1 MKFFC
6 VFSRPGCNPAYGLND
21 ISRRT
26 MPPIQYQP
34 PEMPEMPNEEPRRPD
49 RSWDKKFGD
58 AFRGLRQ
65 GIRGESSFFAHFF
78 ITAVVILTAIILN
91 VNLFEWCLLVI
102 CITVVLVAEM
112 VNTALESMARA
123 ITDEP
128 NPHVG
133 GALDIGS
140 AAVFLAAIGAAVV
153 GTIVLFNALAR
164 LLGWL

>member
-1 MKFFC
+1 M
-6 VFSRPGCNPAYGLND
+6 
-21 ISRRT
+21 T
-26 MPPIQYQP
+26 PIQHQNQDADAP
-34 PEMPEMPNEEPRRPD
+34 GRQIRRPD
-49 RSWDKKFGD
+49 RPWGEKFSD
-58 AFRGLRQ
+58 AFRGLQQ

-78 ITAVVILTAIILN
+78 ITAAVILAAIVLD
-91 VNLFEWCLLVI
+91 VNLLEWCLLII

-112 VNTALESMARA
+112 VNTALESLARA

-140 AAVFLAAIGAAVV
+140 AAVLLASMGASAVGV
-153 GTIVLFNALAR
+153 VVLLEALAK

>member
-1 MKFFC
+1 
-6 VFSRPGCNPAYGLND
+6 
-21 ISRRT
+21 

-34 PEMPEMPNEEPRRPD
+34 TETPETPGDELHRPD
-49 RSWDKKFGD
+49 RAWDEKFAD

-78 ITAVVILTAIILN
+78 IAAVVILTAVVLD
-91 VNLFEWCLLVI
+91 VNLLEWCLLII
-102 CITVVLVAEM
+102 CITIVLVAEM
-112 VNTALESMARA
+112 INSALESMARA

-140 AAVFLAAIGAAVV
+140 AAVLLAAIGAAVV
-153 GTIVLFNALAR
+153 GTIILFNALAR

>member
-1 MKFFC
+1 M
-6 VFSRPGCNPAYGLND
+6 S
-21 ISRRT
+21 
-26 MPPIQYQP
+26 PIQYQKP
-34 PEMPEMPNEEPRRPD
+34 EEPETPDEGLSRPD
-49 RSWDKKFGD
+49 RPWDEKFGD

-78 ITAVVILTAIILN
+78 IAAVVILTAIVLD
-91 VNLFEWCLLVI
+91 VNLIEWCLLI
-102 CITVVLVAEM
+102 LCIAVVLVTEM

-140 AAVFLAAIGAAVV
+140 AAVLLAAIGAAVV
-153 GTIVLFNALAR
+153 GSIILVNALAR
-164 LLGWL
+164 LLGWY

>member
-1 MKFFC
+1 M
-6 VFSRPGCNPAYGLND
+6 V
-21 ISRRT
+21 
-26 MPPIQYQP
+26 PIEYQSADDQTVET
-34 PEMPEMPNEEPRRPD
+34 PEEEIRRPD
-49 RSWDKKFGD
+49 RPWGEKFSD

-78 ITAVVILTAIILN
+78 IAAAVALSAVVLDINII
-91 VNLFEWCLLVI
+91 EWCILII

-112 VNTALESMARA
+112 VNTALESLARA

-140 AAVFLAAIGAAVV
+140 AAVLLAAIGAAVV
-153 GTIVLFNALAR
+153 GAIVLLGALAK
-164 LLGWL
+164 LLGWC